1 MAEQLKP
8 MSVNPG
14 DPITS
19 ELMASIVANINI
31 INSVANSVIDSGSDG
46 SGGSTGTPNASVIEY
61 GRTKIPCKTDGTGS
75 QSITFK
81 KTFATQP
88 IVTCTVYQATPPNFN
103 KQKYSPIVISP
114 TLTDFTIRMMPV
126 GATSSGSIYVNWIA
140 VGT

>member
-31 INSVANSVIDSGSDG
+31 INSVANSVIDSGSNE
-46 SGGSTGTPNASVIEY
+46 SGSTAPNASVIEY

-75 QSITFK
+75 KSITFK

-88 IVTCTVYQATPPNFN
+88 IVTCTVWQASPANFN
-103 KQKYSPIVISP
+103 KHKYSPIVMSP

-126 GATSSGSIYVNWIA
+126 GATSSGEIYVNWIA